1 MKVIQMLTTISY
13 GDAVGN
19 DVLALAK
26 VIRQM
31 GYETGIYAENIDTKL
46 PAGMA
51 EPLHVIPPLDEEDI
65 ILYHLSTGTRL
76 NYELECYKS
85 RKIMIYHNITP
96 PDFFRGY
103 SSHALELCTD
113 GLRGMKYLSDKVQYC
128 LADSAFNRRQLMD
141 SGYSCSIDVLP
152 ILIPFQDYEKKPDQ
166 KIIKTYTGDGYT
178 NILFTG
184 RIAPN
189 KRQEDVIRIFYHYK
203 KRYNQKSRLFLVG
216 SYGGM
221 ERYYQRLQDYVQ
233 MLQLEDVYF
242 TGHIRFEEI
251 LAYYKIADA
260 FVCMSEHEGFC
271 VPLVEAMYFHIP
283 VLAYDSSAVAD
294 TLGGSG
300 FLTDTKDPLINAGIL
315 NRILRDEGLRESVL
329 AKEKERLQDF
339 ESEAVAKKFERYLH
353 RFLIDKSE

>member
-1 MKVIQMLTTISY
+1 MKIIQMLTTISY

-51 EPLHVIPPLDEEDI
+51 KPLHVIPPLDEEDI

-76 NYELECYKS
+76 NYELECYKG

-96 PDFFRGY
+96 PDFFHEY
-103 SSHALELCTD
+103 SSHAWELCTD

-128 LADSAFNRRQLMD
+128 LADSAFNKRQLMD

-152 ILIPFQDYEKKPDQ
+152 ILIPFQDYEKKPNQ
-166 KIIKTYTGDGYT
+166 KIIKTYTEDGYT

-189 KRQEDVIRIFYHYK
+189 KKQEDVIRIFYHYK

-233 MLQLEDVYF
+233 MLQLKDVYF

-353 RFLIDKSE
+353 RFLIDKAE

>member
-1 MKVIQMLTTISY
+1 MKIIQLLTTISY

-26 VIRQM
+26 VILNM
-31 GYETGIYAENIDTKL
+31 GYETGIYAENIDPKL
-46 PAGMA
+46 PAGTA
-51 EPLHVIPPLDEEDI
+51 ERIYAMPLLEEEDI

-76 NYELECYKS
+76 NYELECYKG

-96 PDFFRGY
+96 PEFFHEY
-103 SSHALELCTD
+103 SNHAFELCSD
-113 GLRGMKYLSDKVQYC
+113 GLRGMEYLSNKVQYC
-128 LADSAFNRRQLMD
+128 LADSAFNKKQLLD
-141 SGYSCSIDVLP
+141 SGYSCGIDVLP
-152 ILIPFQDYEKKPDQ
+152 ILIPFEDYEKKPEQ
-166 KIIKTYTGDGYT
+166 KIVKTCTEDGYT

-189 KRQEDVIRIFYHYK
+189 KKQEDVIRIFYHYQ
-203 KRYNQKSRLFLVG
+203 KRYNRKSRLFLVG

-221 ERYYQRLQDYVQ
+221 ERYYQRLQDYVE
-233 MLQLEDVYF
+233 MLQLEEVYF

-271 VPLVEAMYFHIP
+271 VPLVEAMYFGIP
-283 VLAYDSSAVAD
+283 VLAYDAGAVAD

-300 FLTDTKDPLINAGIL
+300 FLTDTKDPLVNAGIL
-315 NRILRDEGLRESVL
+315 DRILGDKDLRKSIL

-339 ESEAVAKKFERYLH
+339 ESEAVAKEFTGYLH
-353 RFLIDKSE
+353 TFLQDRG

>member
-1 MKVIQMLTTISY
+1 MKIIQMLTTISY

-26 VIRQM
+26 VILQM

-46 PAGMA
+46 PVGTA
-51 EPLHVIPPLDEEDI
+51 EPVHVMPPLDEEDI

-128 LADSAFNRRQLMD
+128 LADSTFNRRQLMD
-141 SGYSCSIDVLP
+141 SGYSCSIDILP

-271 VPLVEAMYFHIP
+271 VPLVEAMYFNIP

-300 FLTDTKDPLINAGIL
+300 FLTDTKDPLMNAGIL
-315 NRILRDEGLRESVL
+315 DRILRDEGLQKSIL

-339 ESEAVAKKFERYLH
+339 ENEAVAKEFERYLH
-353 RFLIDKSE
+353 RFLQERN